1 MDKLLKNEL
10 EQKIKERDELLENGA
25 DREDII
31 NANIRIQEI
40 RNQIAEEE
48 IREREKQNEAPKQT
62 GYLNGESRK
71 DKIKKERKKKEM
83 AVAKKKA
90 TKKPA
95 TKKPAT
101 KKVAKKPAKKTGK
114 KK

>member
-71 DKIKKERKKKEM
+71 DKIKKRKGKKEM
-83 AVAKKKA
+83 AGTKKA
-90 TKKPA
+90 TAKK
-95 TKKPAT
+95 TVKKAV

-114 KK
+114 K